1 MKDKAMERLEEQ
13 QDPLSETTQTIV
25 DFRSR
30 LWQPQEK
37 DQGGRLIAIIFVVVV
52 AGLGLLGFGL
62 L

>member
-1 MKDKAMERLEEQ
+1 MERLEEQ
-13 QDPLSETTQTIV
+13 QDPLSETTQTMI

-30 LWQPQEK
+30 LWQPQEEDK
-37 DQGGRLIAIIFVVVV
+37 GGRLIAIIFVVVV

>member
-1 MKDKAMERLEEQ
+1 MDRLEQQ
-13 QDPLSETTQTIV
+13 QDPMGETAQFMV

-30 LWQPQEK
+30 LWQPQQEDK
-37 DQGGRLIAIIFVVVV
+37 GGRLVAIIFVVVV

>member
-1 MKDKAMERLEEQ
+1 MERLEEQ
-13 QDPLSETTQTIV
+13 QDPLSETTQTMV

-30 LWQPQEK
+30 LWQPQEEDK
-37 DQGGRLIAIIFVVVV
+37 GGRLIAIIFVVVV